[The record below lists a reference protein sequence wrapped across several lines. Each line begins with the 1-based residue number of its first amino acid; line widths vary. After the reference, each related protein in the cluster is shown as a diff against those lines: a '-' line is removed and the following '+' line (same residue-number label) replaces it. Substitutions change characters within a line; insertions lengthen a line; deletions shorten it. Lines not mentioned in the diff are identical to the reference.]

1 MNKSIKT
8 RFTLIELLLVMG
20 LMGLMVTI
28 ALPAFSRMTGNNK
41 LDVMASNIK
50 IALEQGQST
59 AVSRN
64 CYVAVVFPNAVS
76 DDEAYSYA
84 YSYGGYRLAEVTT
97 TDGANFV
104 FKRWISD
111 SYLNKP
117 DGAYLVEARATVLK
131 AGKDSAAANFNGA
144 ELNGNVKGFLPADG
158 IDEELKSSVI
168 FKPTGESVNNEM
180 YLVIASGS
188 VAGTTLKTEKPE
200 DFRQLKLNP
209 FTGRVEYVSDEDST
223 STGGAQ

>member
-64 CYVAVVFPNAVS
+64 CYVAVVFPNTTCSGDAK
-76 DDEAYSYA
+76 EYA
-84 YSYGGYRLAEVTT
+84 FGGYRLAEVTT
-97 TDGANFV
+97 EDGKP
-104 FKRWISD
+104 FKFERWISE
-111 SYLNKP
+111 SYMNKP
-117 DGAYLVEARATVLK
+117 SDAYLAAVKVSKLTVGTDKAPEAFVNDQL
-131 AGKDSAAANFNGA
+131 S
-144 ELNGNVKGFLPADG
+144 KGGRCLRDCG
-158 IDEELKSSVI
+158 IEGESSVI
-168 FKPTGESVNNEM
+168 FKPTGESVNCEM
-180 YLVIASGS
+180 YFVIA
-188 VAGTTLKTEKPE
+188 AGTVSGNTLSVERLE

-209 FTGRVEYVSDEDST
+209 FTGRVEYVSDED
-223 STGGAQ
+223 

>member
-84 YSYGGYRLAEVTT
+84 YSYGGYRLAEVTS

-111 SYLNKP
+111 SYLNRP

-131 AGKDSAAANFNGA
+131 AGSDKVAENFNAA
-144 ELNGNVKGFLPADG
+144 ELNGNVTGFLTADG
-158 IDEELKSSVI
+158 IGGKSSVI

-188 VAGTTLKTEKPE
+188 VAGTTLTTEKRE

>member
-64 CYVAVVFPNAVS
+64 CYVAVVFPNADCHADVR
-76 DDEAYSYA
+76 E

-111 SYLNKP
+111 SYLNRP
-117 DGAYLVEARATVLK
+117 DGAYLAEARATVLK
-131 AGKDSAAANFNGA
+131 AGSDKAAENFNNA
-144 ELNGNVKGFLPADG
+144 ELNGNVTGFLAADG
-158 IDEELKSSVI
+158 IGGKSSVI

-223 STGGAQ
+223 STGADK